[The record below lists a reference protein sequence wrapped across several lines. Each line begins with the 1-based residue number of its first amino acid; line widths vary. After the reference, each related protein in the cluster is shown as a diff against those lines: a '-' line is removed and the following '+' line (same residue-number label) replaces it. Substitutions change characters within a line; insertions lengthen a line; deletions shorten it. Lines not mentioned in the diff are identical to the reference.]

1 MSMNGDTQG
10 QKDQIIGELTRLRQR
25 FLSRINEYK
34 VLLQSSIS
42 FFHSYSRVEEMLAQ
56 TKERYTS
63 AQLPNDLL
71 NAETMLKELMSEKE
85 SILKLLKFTSGEGKE
100 LIRKIG
106 DQFAESSVSCSVLK
120 FLSKMEEH
128 RLTWERSWSER
139 ERALIR
145 KIETCQIII
154 EKSQINRDLEM
165 LMKEIETRRKNIGT
179 SYELIQRDLM
189 NFASI
194 SENLNVLLIT
204 IFGFNYLNFI
214 LFFKPFFY
222 LSLSVLFKDLLVK
235 HKQMEN
241 DC

>member
-1 MSMNGDTQG
+1 MIEIDDFITRAQILSMNGDTQG

-25 FLSRINEYK
+25 FLSRHNEYK
-34 VLLQSSIS
+34 VLLQSAIS
-42 FFHSYSRVEEMLAQ
+42 FFHNYSRVEETLA
-56 TKERYTS
+56 KSRERY

-71 NAETMLKELMSEKE
+71 NAETMLKELIAEKE

-106 DQFAESSVSCSVLK
+106 DQFAESSVNCSVLK
-120 FLSKMEEH
+120 FLSKLEEH
-128 RLTWERSWSER
+128 RLTGERTWSER
-139 ERALIR
+139 EKALIR

-194 SENLNVLLIT
+194 SENLNV
-204 IFGFNYLNFI
+204 
-214 LFFKPFFY
+214 
-222 LSLSVLFKDLLVK
+222 
-235 HKQMEN
+235 
-241 DC
+241 

>member
-34 VLLQSSIS
+34 VLLQSAIS
-42 FFHSYSRVEEMLAQ
+42 FFHSYSRVEEMLTQ
-56 TKERYTS
+56 IRERYTS

-71 NAETMLKELMSEKE
+71 NAETMLKELVSEKE

-179 SYELIQRDLM
+179 SYEMIQRDLM

-194 SENLNVLLIT
+194 SENLNVILLIT
-204 IFGFNYLNFI
+204 IFLGSSILV
-214 LFFKPFFY
+214 LFFFNIF
-222 LSLSVLFKDLLVK
+222 SLFKRFARLT
-235 HKQMEN
+235 
-241 DC
+241 